1 MVGFFVFFF
10 TLFLGNHLNLAQ
22 PGYSLLEKSHC
33 LFTLV
38 EKAESPHFL
47 ILFAAVLTSKPPR
60 DRIIF
65 KNNSDIGFFFF
76 FANIFTDD
84 NFNIPMR

>member
-60 DRIIF
+60 DTIIF

-76 FANIFTDD
+76 FC
-84 NFNIPMR
+84 

>member
-33 LFTLV
+33 IFTLV
-38 EKAESPHFL
+38 EKVESPHFL

-60 DRIIF
+60 DRIIL
-65 KNNSDIGFFFF
+65 KNN
-76 FANIFTDD
+76 TVT
-84 NFNIPMR
+84 

>member
-1 MVGFFVFFF
+1 MIGVFFSVFIF
-10 TLFLGNHLNLAQ
+10 TLFLENHLNLAQ

-38 EKAESPHFL
+38 KEAESPRFL

-65 KNNSDIGFFFF
+65 KNNSDRIFFWL
-76 FANIFTDD
+76 IFSLMTISI
-84 NFNIPMR
+84 FP